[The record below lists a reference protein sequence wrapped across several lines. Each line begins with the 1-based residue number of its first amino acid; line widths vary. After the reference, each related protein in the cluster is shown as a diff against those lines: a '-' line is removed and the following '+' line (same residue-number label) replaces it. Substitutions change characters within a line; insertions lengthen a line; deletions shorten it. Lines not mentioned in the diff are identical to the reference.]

1 MTGPTGLFCGFHAAE
16 NALRSGSS
24 ADQLLYDGRRE
35 DARLVSLL
43 ELADRKGV
51 SARLVGRQEL
61 DHLAGGVRHQG
72 VIVLSTRRAAP
83 STVSLV
89 GCLDALPEPPLL
101 LVLDAIQDPHNL
113 GACLR
118 SAAAAAVH
126 GVILPR
132 HKGCSLTPA
141 AVRVAAGGVSHLQVF
156 EESNWSRVLQTLKKR
171 GLWLVGTDESA
182 DQAIY
187 DIDLT
192 EPVAIIVGSEDA
204 GLRPVT
210 RNQCDRFARI
220 PSPGLIGSLNVSV
233 ATGIVLFEALRQRAA
248 DQPGLAGS

>member
-1 MTGPTGLFCGFHAAE
+1 MTEPTGLFCGFHPAQ
-16 NALRSGSS
+16 NALQSGNS
-24 ADQLLYDGRRE
+24 ADELLYDGRRG
-35 DARLVSLL
+35 DARLASIV
-43 ELADRKGV
+43 ELAERMGV
-51 SARLVGRQEL
+51 SVRLAGRQEL
-61 DHLAGGVRHQG
+61 DRLAGGVRHQG
-72 VIVLSTRRAAP
+72 VIVLSERQAVQR
-83 STVSLV
+83 TVSLV
-89 GCLDALPEPPLL
+89 ECLDGLPVAPLL
-101 LVLDAIQDPHNL
+101 LVLDAIQDPQNL

-171 GLWLVGTDESA
+171 GLWLIGTDASA

-204 GLRPVT
+204 GLRRVT
-210 RNQCDRFARI
+210 RNQCDRFVRI

-248 DQPGLAGS
+248 GQPDLAGS

>member
-43 ELADRKGV
+43 ELADQKSV
-51 SARLVGRQEL
+51 SARLVDRQEL

-72 VIVLSTRRAAP
+72 VIVLSTQRAAP

-118 SAAAAAVH
+118 SAAAAGVH

-132 HKGCSLTPA
+132 HLGRPGDLAQCGVTPHPPPS
-141 AVRVAAGGVSHLQVF
+141 GN
-156 EESNWSRVLQTLKKR
+156 SNFS
-171 GLWLVGTDESA
+171 
-182 DQAIY
+182 
-187 DIDLT
+187 
-192 EPVAIIVGSEDA
+192 
-204 GLRPVT
+204 
-210 RNQCDRFARI
+210 
-220 PSPGLIGSLNVSV
+220 SV
-233 ATGIVLFEALRQRAA
+233 ALSKFLDAKSIIF
-248 DQPGLAGS
+248 DH